1 MCGISGIVDLT
12 GAPVPLEP
20 SLRMMK
26 ALQHRG
32 PDSQGMFMAPGIS
45 LGATRLAIIDSQRG
59 DQPMKNA
66 GKALAV
72 VHNGEIYNHGH
83 LRRTLSRLGYR
94 FSSACDTE
102 VILHAFDAWCESALP
117 RFQGMFSFAIAG
129 AQLGAMS
136 DGRPFLL
143 LARDPVGIKPLYY
156 YRENSWLLF
165 ASELRAL
172 LASGLIPLRLSP
184 SGLNSYLRSGSV
196 LEPDTLIE
204 RIHVLPPGHYLTVR
218 NGKLQTSLFTRLQ
231 AESSNFSL
239 DHIHEDVLQWIES
252 AVASQLEGDE
262 PPGIFLSGGLD
273 SAVVAS
279 LAAKHHRS
287 VLRTVSLS
295 FDEPQFDEAIG
306 AAETARFLGTN
317 HHSIKVTQ
325 EAFLDDLEEVMRSM
339 DQPTVDG
346 VNSWWIARE
355 ARRLGIRTALSGLG
369 GDELFA
375 GYATFGKAAAW
386 RHTRALVEGI
396 PEVLR
401 HTGYRGLA
409 FLGGQGRYTS
419 RLADFLTASSFS
431 HPYFVKRSLFGPTQ
445 IKALL
450 GGADPVPSRDLR
462 ARIESC
468 TRQALQLDPIGE
480 ISYLELTH
488 YTLNRLLRDTDMMS
502 MAHGLEVRVPLLDF
516 SLVTRVLGLPG
527 EVKWRSGRNKP
538 LLLRACKDLL
548 PPHLH
553 ESRKRPFTFPWE
565 IWLRGPLGRE
575 VAASLE
581 RSDTNGFLDHR
592 ECRRIWHDFSSGRL
606 NWSRP
611 WSIFVLKKW
620 I

>member
-306 AAETARFLGTN
+306 AAET
-317 HHSIKVTQ
+317 
-325 EAFLDDLEEVMRSM
+325 
-339 DQPTVDG
+339 
-346 VNSWWIARE
+346 
-355 ARRLGIRTALSGLG
+355 
-369 GDELFA
+369 
-375 GYATFGKAAAW
+375 
-386 RHTRALVEGI
+386 
-396 PEVLR
+396 
-401 HTGYRGLA
+401 
-409 FLGGQGRYTS
+409 
-419 RLADFLTASSFS
+419 
-431 HPYFVKRSLFGPTQ
+431 
-445 IKALL
+445 
-450 GGADPVPSRDLR
+450 
-462 ARIESC
+462 
-468 TRQALQLDPIGE
+468 
-480 ISYLELTH
+480 
-488 YTLNRLLRDTDMMS
+488 
-502 MAHGLEVRVPLLDF
+502 
-516 SLVTRVLGLPG
+516 
-527 EVKWRSGRNKP
+527 
-538 LLLRACKDLL
+538 
-548 PPHLH
+548 
-553 ESRKRPFTFPWE
+553 
-565 IWLRGPLGRE
+565 
-575 VAASLE
+575 
-581 RSDTNGFLDHR
+581 
-592 ECRRIWHDFSSGRL
+592 
-606 NWSRP
+606 
-611 WSIFVLKKW
+611 
-620 I
+620 